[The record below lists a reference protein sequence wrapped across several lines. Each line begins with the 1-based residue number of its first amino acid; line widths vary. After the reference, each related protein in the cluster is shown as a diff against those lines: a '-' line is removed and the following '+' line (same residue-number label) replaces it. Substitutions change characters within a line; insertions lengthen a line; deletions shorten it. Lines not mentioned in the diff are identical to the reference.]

1 MNKQL
6 KSNLITYG
14 IIIVF
19 FAVFQTLSS
28 TGNLSS
34 LFKGL
39 LVPVCV
45 YTIMAVSLN
54 LTVGILGELSLGH
67 AGFMCVGAFV
77 SAFFS
82 MCMKDTGMNGI
93 VRFIIAILL
102 GAIVA
107 AVFGVLIGIPVL
119 RLRGD
124 YLAIVTLAFGEIIKN
139 VVNVLYIGR
148 DSKGFHISFT
158 DTASMGMEADG
169 QVIIKGPQGITGC
182 PNDST
187 FFIGIIVLLIT
198 IFIVTNFVNSRSGRA
213 VMAIR
218 DNRIAAESVGINI
231 SKYKLM
237 AFAISASLAGAA
249 GALYAHNLA
258 TLNALPKNFGYNMSI
273 MILVYVVLGGIGNIR
288 GSVIAAAILTVLPE
302 LLRGFSDYRMLIY
315 SLVLI
320 GLMIYNSSPK
330 CLEFRERYSIKRW
343 LQNKK
348 AQKEEK

>member
-6 KSNLITYG
+6 KDNLITYG
-14 IIIVF
+14 IIIAF
-19 FAVFQTLSS
+19 YAIMQTLSA
-28 TGNLSS
+28 TGSLSS
-34 LFKGL
+34 LFKSL

-67 AGFMCVGAFV
+67 AGFMCIGAFV

-82 MCMKDTGMNGI
+82 MCLKNSGMNSI

-102 GAIVA
+102 GALVS

-139 VVNVLYIGR
+139 IVNVLYIGK
-148 DSKGFHISFT
+148 DENGMHLSFT
-158 DTASMGMEADG
+158 DTASLNMSADG
-169 QVIIKGPQGITGC
+169 EVIVKGPQGITGI

-187 FFIGIIVLLIT
+187 FTIGIIVLLLT
-198 IFIVTNFVNSRSGRA
+198 IAIVINFVNSRSGRA

-237 AFAISASLAGAA
+237 AFAISASMAGAA
-249 GALYAHNLA
+249 GALYSHNLNNLMA
-258 TLNALPKNFGYNMSI
+258 QPKNFGYNMSI
-273 MILVYVVLGGIGNIR
+273 MILVYVVLGGIGRIR
-288 GSVIAAAILTVLPE
+288 GSIIAAAILTVLPE

-315 SLVLI
+315 SIVLI
-320 GLMIYNSSPK
+320 VMMLFNCAPAA
-330 CLEFRERYSIKRW
+330 LELREKYSLKR
-343 LQNKK
+343 LFGKK
-348 AQKEEK
+348 LKKEEA